1 MSSLGQPFNLNM
13 WINENRDVLR
23 PPVGNKVIWS
33 DSRMMV
39 MVIGGPNHRNDF
51 HINPTEEFFYQLQ
64 GSMVLELMDEN
75 GERCDVRLQ
84 EGDVFLVPP
93 MVPHGP
99 RRKDNTIGLV
109 VEYWRPEG
117 ENDHFVW
124 YCDNCNH
131 LLNDAQFYLTALD
144 VDIKP
149 EFERFYASEE
159 LRTCDKCGTVKGV
172 PQARDDF

>member
-33 DSRMMV
+33 DSHMMV

-64 GSMVLELMDEN
+64 GSMLLELMDEN

-84 EGDVFLVPP
+84 EGDVFL
-93 MVPHGP
+93 
-99 RRKDNTIGLV
+99 
-109 VEYWRPEG
+109 
-117 ENDHFVW
+117 
-124 YCDNCNH
+124 
-131 LLNDAQFYLTALD
+131 D
-144 VDIKP
+144 VI
-149 EFERFYASEE
+149 
-159 LRTCDKCGTVKGV
+159 
-172 PQARDDF
+172 